1 MKANLARLSQRYEAA
16 LRKHLNAGPRGSLNP
31 ALSLGHQS
39 VRLGL
44 ETLGLAR
51 IHQLAVATLDLS
63 LGTNRQIKA
72 AEVFFTEALAPIV
85 ETHRAA
91 RQNKLDL
98 NRLNETLIQR
108 NAELASSSRQLRR
121 GIARRETVE
130 AALKR
135 SGEHYAKLLTESLR
149 LQEHLRRL
157 THQVLTAQENERK
170 NMSRQLQDEVV
181 QSLLGINVRLLS
193 LKRDAK
199 RNSKGLK
206 KEISSTQRL
215 VAKSARSVR
224 KGARDFRNA

>member
-1 MKANLARLSQRYEAA
+1 MRPNGQITKANLARLSQQYEAA
-16 LRKHLNAGPRGSLNP
+16 LRKHLNAAPGGRLQP
-31 ALSLGHQS
+31 ALRLGRPA
-39 VRLGL
+39 VGLGL
-44 ETLGLAR
+44 ETLEFAR
-51 IHQLAVATLDLS
+51 IHQLAAATLDLAP
-63 LGTNRQIKA
+63 GKNGQIKA

-85 ETHRAA
+85 ATHRAA

-108 NAELASSSRQLRR
+108 NSELASKSRQLRR

-135 SGEHYAKLLTESLR
+135 SGEHYTKLLTESLR

-170 NMSRQLQDEVV
+170 NMSRELQDEVV

-193 LKRDAK
+193 LKRDAR

-206 KEISSTQRL
+206 QEISSTQRL

-224 KGARDFRNA
+224 Q

>member
-1 MKANLARLSQRYEAA
+1 MSPHAQLIKANVAKLSQRYVGA
-16 LRKHLNAGPRGSLNP
+16 LRKHLNAGAGGNLKR
-31 ALSLGHQS
+31 ALSLGRQS
-39 VRLGL
+39 VSLGL

-121 GIARRETVE
+121 GIARRETVDQCNGP
-130 AALKR
+130 R
-135 SGEHYAKLLTESLR
+135 WPGTFG
-149 LQEHLRRL
+149 Q
-157 THQVLTAQENERK
+157 
-170 NMSRQLQDEVV
+170 SRYYCT
-181 QSLLGINVRLLS
+181 G
-193 LKRDAK
+193 
-199 RNSKGLK
+199 
-206 KEISSTQRL
+206 
-215 VAKSARSVR
+215 
-224 KGARDFRNA
+224 